1 MLHISHSREG
11 DVTTVLLEGRLMR
24 DWIGELRAVID
35 TERQR
40 GPIVLDLKQLTFADR
55 AGLDLLRELTT
66 DGVRLVGATA
76 FVRGLLDA

>member
-1 MLHISHSREG
+1 MLHISLSREG

-55 AGLDLLRELTT
+55 AGLELLRQLTT